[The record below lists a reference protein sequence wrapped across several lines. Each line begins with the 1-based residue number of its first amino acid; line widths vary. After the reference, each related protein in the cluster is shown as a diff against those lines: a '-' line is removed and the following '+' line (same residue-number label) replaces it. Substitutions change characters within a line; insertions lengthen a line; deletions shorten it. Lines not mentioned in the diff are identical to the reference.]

1 MKYDLIIDPTLH
13 TSSPRHALILC
24 FPYWMYPSRLFQ
36 AIMEVC
42 GSMWKY
48 VEAVTE
54 VSQRI

>member
-24 FPYWMYPSRLFQ
+24 FPYWMNPSSNVEIILSRLL
-36 AIMEVC
+36 
-42 GSMWKY
+42 WKY